1 MLQAGANIYEVSEQ
15 MGHAGYRITLDVY
28 AHLIPREDES
38 HPLDPHPA
46 ATAARHLRG
55 LP

>member
-15 MGHAGYRITLDVY
+15 TGHAGYRITLDVY
-28 AHLIPREDES
+28 AHLIPREDEN
-38 HPLDPHPA
+38 HPLDVSPTV
-46 ATAARHLRG
+46 TAPRRLSG